1 MCTDEEVFG
10 TEEEQR
16 QRAAEKRKQA
26 LDITGTPGPERKT
39 KLMTVASY
47 DDFFD
52 GRDGSQ
58 EDDSYSDFTS
68 RSWTIHWFKNAS
80 AEVEIYLYI
89 ELHKASLLTGK
100 DFFDDPEGPLLACI
114 GKIKDVEPDSAG
126 NYEISLEPYRLT
138 VHKEFRIDVSFERL
152 LLHAIQPP
160 LSFQPRF
167 QSYYAWTLVERNVLA
182 QALTGFASGQIDI
195 NDLANIDKDFKNAL
209 PYVNTLAVPPA
220 LNGFHNTGAVDWIS
234 YGHLRVDIADPEVKT
249 SHGGDINTLY
259 ADIVNLV
266 VDKDTGLPH
275 IFSFI
280 SDKFVAPP
288 PEFEF
293 RSPKL
298 QDCNMVAQS
307 YKRNPSLSAEN
318 FSVSFPVVPK
328 FGSFSEEYEPLAL
341 TMANFKELVAAHEGG
356 ENPRLADSS
365 SYKPEIDVII
375 DFLRYCNARQANIDG
390 SHRREAKRMVKEN
403 YPEIYKANKGIHLTS
418 AKMYIGLSPEV
429 CRYMSMKL
437 NEAGHTVVGDT
448 SMHKLLDVG
457 FGPHAPWL
465 DEPSLARQS
474 DSADL
479 PVGQMYLVVG
489 LLIQGE
495 HSVTPSLYELVDDI
509 KHAGDDGP
517 MAVTHTNAEWLAM
530 IETWRFR
537 DLLRRASIKL
547 MNAIGTAKGRET
559 IQLLTPDEPARN
571 WGKFLSDHIIDWD
584 VQDKVSDDQA
594 AARLDAITKFRA
606 KVDDLGPTGFPR
618 KFQDLFKGAHRSG
631 PLMVLLTPPARWG
644 DMKSADCLTPLP
656 VREHIAATNTTIRS
670 EAYRIKNQ
678 MPDLV
683 ISFFTEFA
691 LLACAPELIAVSAPN
706 VSNEL
711 WISMKAEELP
721 VMPKGEGVDKDEK
734 VWLNT
739 ELCKTCIVEG
749 NFKAPATKQFVAD
762 AMSAVRA
769 RKATVFIAD
778 ALFGAGSHTWDSKDA
793 AWGTDDFNDVFA
805 FARQDNPNNPAVQKQ
820 AEDLIYHVLT
830 WAKDCGMKMGSSLR
844 HDAEYYLYVAA
855 AFSVWWDHMDHTY
868 SFTHRNL
875 KIILIDNQKT
885 QIAGMKSRMTSWFKE
900 KPWDETQQLRP
911 SDFEKWPGL
920 PHPMTEFEEQ
930 LERVAAEKR
939 RQEAA
944 ERRGDYVIE
953 DDDT

>member
-1 MCTDEEVFG
+1 MAPKKNEPAKDKEDKDDATPGPSQVPETEPEPEIEHTEPEPEPEPEPETEPTQMEPEPEPEPEPTRLDPEPEAELETPAPTTGQASGSGASGSRAPIAEAPRRVPEFLSMCTDEEVFG

-26 LDITGTPGPERKT
+26 LDITDTPGPERKT

-52 GRDGSQ
+52 ERDGSQ

-114 GKIKDVEPDSAG
+114 GKIKDVELDSAG

-167 QSYYAWTLVERNVLA
+167 QSYYEWTLVERNVLA
-182 QALTGFASGQIDI
+182 QALTGFASGQIYI

-234 YGHLRVDIADPEVKT
+234 YGHLRVEIADPE
-249 SHGGDINTLY
+249 
-259 ADIVNLV
+259 
-266 VDKDTGLPH
+266 
-275 IFSFI
+275 
-280 SDKFVAPP
+280 
-288 PEFEF
+288 
-293 RSPKL
+293 
-298 QDCNMVAQS
+298 
-307 YKRNPSLSAEN
+307 
-318 FSVSFPVVPK
+318 
-328 FGSFSEEYEPLAL
+328 

-375 DFLRYCNARQANIDG
+375 DFLRYYNARQANIDG

-448 SMHKLLDVG
+448 SMHKLLISEAYRHVDLGVRGWDEAITKLGDLFVYYKQELDRVKRLNSGRQLTQKEDVG

-465 DEPSLARQS
+465 DEPSLAKQS

-530 IETWRFR
+530 IETWR
-537 DLLRRASIKL
+537 
-547 MNAIGTAKGRET
+547 
-559 IQLLTPDEPARN
+559 
-571 WGKFLSDHIIDWD
+571 
-584 VQDKVSDDQA
+584 
-594 AARLDAITKFRA
+594 
-606 KVDDLGPTGFPR
+606 
-618 KFQDLFKGAHRSG
+618 
-631 PLMVLLTPPARWG
+631 WG

-656 VREHIAATNTTIRS
+656 VREHIAATNTTIKS

-683 ISFFTEFA
+683 ISFFIEFA

-721 VMPKGEGVDKDEK
+721 VMPKREGVDKDEK

-762 AMSAVRA
+762 AMSAIRA
-769 RKATVFIAD
+769 RKATVFIA
-778 ALFGAGSHTWDSKDA
+778 GAGSHTWDSKDA

-805 FARQDNPNNPAVQKQ
+805 FARQDNPHNPGA
-820 AEDLIYHVLT
+820 
-830 WAKDCGMKMGSSLR
+830 
-844 HDAEYYLYVAA
+844 
-855 AFSVWWDHMDHTY
+855 
-868 SFTHRNL
+868 
-875 KIILIDNQKT
+875 
-885 QIAGMKSRMTSWFKE
+885 
-900 KPWDETQQLRP
+900 
-911 SDFEKWPGL
+911 
-920 PHPMTEFEEQ
+920 
-930 LERVAAEKR
+930 
-939 RQEAA
+939 
-944 ERRGDYVIE
+944 
-953 DDDT
+953 